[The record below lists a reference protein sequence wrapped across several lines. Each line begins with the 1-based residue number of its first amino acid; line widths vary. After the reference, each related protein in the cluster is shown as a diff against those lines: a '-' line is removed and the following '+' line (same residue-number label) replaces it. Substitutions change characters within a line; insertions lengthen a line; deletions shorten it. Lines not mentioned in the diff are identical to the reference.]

1 MSKAEK
7 GLYGMFAI
15 GGTIFLAVGLLF
27 VGRIFNYDNTI
38 ETVGTITKINVS
50 YDMDGDKDH
59 DVYVAYMANGRRY
72 ESMLNGYSS
81 SFYEGKKIDMYYF
94 KDNPQKIGVKS
105 LDYIFL
111 MFPVMGLI
119 FLLIGIIPFITRR
132 VKAKNAKRLKKEGN
146 LVYAKYLRT
155 AINMHYSMNGRNPY
169 NVEVEWL
176 NPEDGQTYTFK
187 SGNLWYNPEDIIRE
201 KGITSIPVYVD
212 MTNKKKY
219 FIDLDAILKEQE

>member
-81 SFYEGKKIDMYYF
+81 SFYEGKKID
-94 KDNPQKIGVKS
+94 
-105 LDYIFL
+105 
-111 MFPVMGLI
+111 
-119 FLLIGIIPFITRR
+119 
-132 VKAKNAKRLKKEGN
+132 
-146 LVYAKYLRT
+146 
-155 AINMHYSMNGRNPY
+155 
-169 NVEVEWL
+169 
-176 NPEDGQTYTFK
+176 
-187 SGNLWYNPEDIIRE
+187 
-201 KGITSIPVYVD
+201 
-212 MTNKKKY
+212 
-219 FIDLDAILKEQE
+219 